1 MALPAVSPRT
11 YERVT
16 LLAVWSLAAIIVTG
30 AVVRL
35 TGSGLGCPD
44 WPTCDQD
51 RLVAQWS
58 LHPMVEFVN
67 RVITGVVSVAVI
79 LAVLGSLAR
88 VPRRRDLVWLSASLV
103 AGVVAQIGLGGI
115 TVLTDL
121 NPLAVQGHFV
131 LSMAILTAAAVL
143 HRRAGED
150 GPYHATVTTPVRR
163 LAWLTTALAA
173 VAVVTGTVVTGT
185 GPHGGDENAH
195 RFGFEITS
203 VARIHSGAVILT
215 VIVALVLAYKAR
227 QGERDW
233 DVMVRPLTTFVW
245 VAIAQGAVGYTQYF
259 NNVPAGLVAVHV
271 VGAVAVWVSAVHLTL
286 ATRAS
291 LVQARR
297 EAGGGDLALL
307 GVDHLDQDPVEPQR
321 VPEVGEILQPRLLVG
336 RFDPDRGVTE
346 HPPGE

>member
-16 LLAVWSLAAIIVTG
+16 LVAAWSLAAIIVTG

-44 WPTCDQD
+44 WPTCQQD
-51 RLVAQWS
+51 RLVAEWS

-79 LAVLGSLAR
+79 LSVLGSLAR

-103 AGVVAQIGLGGI
+103 TGVVAQIVLGGI

-121 NPLAVQGHFV
+121 NPVAVAAHFV
-131 LSMAILTAAAVL
+131 LSMAILTAAVVL

-150 GPYHATVTTPVRR
+150 GPYRPTVSTPVRR
-163 LAWLTTALAA
+163 LAWLVTGLTA

-195 RFGFEITS
+195 RFDFQITS
-203 VARIHSGAVILT
+203 VARVHSGAVILT
-215 VIVALVLAYKAR
+215 VVAALVLAAAAR
-227 QGERDW
+227 RDRRDW
-233 DVMVRPLTTFVW
+233 DVMTRPLTAFVW
-245 VAIAQGAVGYTQYF
+245 IAIAQGAVGYTQYF
-259 NNVPAGLVAVHV
+259 NDVPAGLVAVHV
-271 VGAVAVWVSAVHLTL
+271 VGAVAVWVSAVWLTL
-286 ATRAS
+286 ATRTS
-291 LVQARR
+291 LVQ
-297 EAGGGDLALL
+297 GGGEGGRVELTLL

-321 VPEVGEILQPRLLVG
+321 VPEVGQVLEP
-336 RFDPDRGVTE
+336 
-346 HPPGE
+346 